1 MGFLDKVKTAT
12 DQAITRGKEEFE
24 EQKTKRELNQAY
36 SDLGEN
42 VFGLVDSGALTDDRL
57 SVGVERIRTL
67 KARLVE
73 LEAGAAAAEPAA
85 TGSATSD

>member
-36 SDLGEN
+36 GDLGEN

-57 SVGVERIRTL
+57 SAGVERIRTL
-67 KARLVE
+67 KAKLAE
-73 LEAGAAAAEPAA
+73 FEAAEPAA